1 MKNAYTK
8 YEQETIISYNRQEDW
23 VSIDTGIKKDKNKL
37 INYGFLPISKSHGNF
52 RFRIPKDEFT
62 WGRKKKVSEKRRKEA
77 SERMKKYNE
86 KKRQKSD
93 I

>member
-8 YEQETIISYNRQEDW
+8 YEQETIITYNRQEDY
-23 VSIDTGIKKDKNKL
+23 VLIDTGIKKDKNKL
-37 INYGFLPISKSHGNF
+37 TKYGFLPDSNSHGIF
-52 RFRIPKDEFT
+52 RFRIPKNEFT
-62 WGRKKKVSEKRRKEA
+62 WGRKKQVSEKRRKEA
-77 SERMKKYNE
+77 SERMKEYNE